1 MIKDLGKYVD
11 NPLYFPIPNCPYTLS
26 FHTDESRIQDLPDIS
41 DSKSN
46 TFTICYY
53 ETDESTPRDFGV
65 SDYGR
70 TEAILKRKKISFRDG
85 VRLSKL
91 KCNIEKYLTKNLWKQ
106 FNSAMYN
113 VFSKYKINNK

>member
-1 MIKDLGKYVD
+1 MVGDS
-11 NPLYFPIPNCPYTLS
+11 P
-26 FHTDESRIQDLPDIS
+26 PDIS
-41 DSKSN
+41 DSKEN

-70 TEAILKRKKISFRDG
+70 TEAILKHKKISVRDG

-91 KCNIEKYLTKNLWKQ
+91 KCNNIQKYLTKNLWKQ
-106 FNSAMYN
+106 FNEEMYK
-113 VFSKYKINNK
+113 VFSKYKINDK